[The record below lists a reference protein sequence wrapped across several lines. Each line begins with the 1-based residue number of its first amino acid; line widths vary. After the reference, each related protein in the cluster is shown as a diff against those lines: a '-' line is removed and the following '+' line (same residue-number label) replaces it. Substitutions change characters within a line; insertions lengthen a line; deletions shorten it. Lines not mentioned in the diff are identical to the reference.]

1 MSGWIK
7 LYRQFRDWEWY
18 QDSNMVHLY
27 IHMLLKAN
35 HKESIWRGIAV
46 QPGQFVSG
54 RKALS
59 VETGIPESTIRTC
72 LNRLQESGT
81 LTSKSTNKFTL
92 YTLLKWE
99 FFQEIDVFAASKSTN
114 NQPAN
119 SPTIN
124 QLTHQQLT
132 TNKNI
137 KKERKE
143 KKGTNVPKEKA
154 APSQS
159 LVEFESFWSGC
170 QKKVGKPAALK
181 AWQKMRKENR
191 TTLTGEQLLERYN
204 SIVEMETK
212 ERGTAQY
219 VPHPATWINQDR
231 WDDDVIEPIKKY
243 PFNQRVY
250 YVTTEDT
257 HPLNHDILA
266 WVLDRKWYC
275 DDKTGKVFND
285 KGELQTNI
293 TIDPEGDL
301 EKW

>member
-1 MSGWIK
+1 MSDTWDDFIFYPSWIDTISG
-7 LYRQFRDWEWY
+7 LSDGTRLEILEAIIRYGCF
-18 QDSNMVHLY
+18 
-27 IHMLLKAN
+27 
-35 HKESIWRGIAV
+35 KEV
-46 QPGQFVSG
+46 PE
-54 RKALS
+54 ALS
-59 VETGIPESTIRTC
+59 EAALLVFNMAVPNIDASQQRRKGGAKGGRP
-72 LNRLQESGT
+72 
-81 LTSKSTNKFTL
+81 SKKPQVKPQAKTNGFNHRGKPKVASL
-92 YTLLKWE
+92 PSLKE
-99 FFQEIDVFAASKSTN
+99 EGRREKGEEE
-114 NQPAN
+114 
-119 SPTIN
+119 
-124 QLTHQQLT
+124 
-132 TNKNI
+132 
-137 KKERKE
+137 KEEE
-143 KKGTNVPKEKA
+143 KKGTTVPKEKA